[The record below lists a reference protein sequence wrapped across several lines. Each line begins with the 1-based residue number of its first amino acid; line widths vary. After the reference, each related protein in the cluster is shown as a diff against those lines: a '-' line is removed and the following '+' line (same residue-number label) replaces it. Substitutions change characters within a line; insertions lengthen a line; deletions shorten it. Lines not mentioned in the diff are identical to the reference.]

1 MAKIADEFGYVI
13 KISDED
19 MLAISLVDNGI
30 NPYKKIK
37 KKSLQHKVKNEYKR
51 RLIIN
56 IIAFL
61 KKSSKN
67 KEFLIRKLKI
77 KTKTKSKST
86 VIETIQHKLNKM
98 HVKNVDKLNN
108 IILHHGRTQKR
119 KVPKHSKTRKI
130 RK

>member
-77 KTKTKSKST
+77 KTKTKNKST
-86 VIETIQHKLNKM
+86 IIETIRHKLNKM

-108 IILHHGRTQKR
+108 IILHHGRTKEKFLNIQKQG
-119 KVPKHSKTRKI
+119 K
-130 RK
+130 